1 MVCAAQ
7 AGKML
12 RKLVQTAIVAGV
24 CVAVVPARA
33 IEVGDPA
40 PPLKINKWIRGGPVD
55 LHAGRGKNIYVIEF
69 WATWCAPCRQSI
81 PLLTELQ
88 RKFKDKGVVVIGI
101 TSEPSA
107 EAVARFV
114 SNMGDKM
121 DYAVAQDDGQ
131 QTDAAYMR
139 AFGLSGIP
147 HTFVIDQQG
156 RIAWHGHPLT
166 GELERVVQELVDGKY
181 DLEKARQQAVRLRQ
195 LEQARSRAM
204 PLIGRYFQIVGTSRD
219 RARAEAA
226 AKEFMPVIAN
236 DPLLLYTV
244 ARTIVL
250 SRDLMQR
257 DLVLAEQAVRRAHEL
272 DTKNPAPPELLARIL
287 WETGRKEEA
296 VQMQKKAVALA
307 DGDEGLKAELEKTL
321 KRYEE
326 ELHK

>member
-1 MVCAAQ
+1 
-7 AGKML
+7 ML
-12 RKLVQTAIVAGV
+12 RKLIRFAIVTGIWAPIVAAG
-24 CVAVVPARA
+24 A

-40 PPLKINKWIRGGPVD
+40 PPLKIKRWVRGGPVD
-55 LHAGRGKNIYVIEF
+55 LQAGRGKNIYVIEF

-81 PLLTELQ
+81 PHLTELQ

-107 EAVARFV
+107 EAVAKFV

-147 HTFVIDQQG
+147 HTFVVDQKG

-166 GELERVVQELVDGKY
+166 GELERVVQELVEGKY
-181 DLEKARQQAVRLRQ
+181 DLEKARRQAIQLRQ

-204 PLIGRYFQIVGTSRD
+204 PLIGRYFQIAGTSRD
-219 RARAEAA
+219 RAKAEAA
-226 AKEFMPVIAN
+226 AKEFMSVIAN
-236 DPLLLYTV
+236 DPLLLYVV

-250 SRDLMQR
+250 SRDLVQR
-257 DLVLAEQAVRRAHEL
+257 DLGLAEQAVRRAHEL
-272 DTKNPAPPELLARIL
+272 DTKNPAAPELLARIL

-307 DGDEGLKAELEKTL
+307 DGDEDWKAELEKTL

-326 ELHK
+326 ELRK